1 MQALTTTCADRRRIE
16 LVSDSS
22 PSRLDLLRFLE
33 RVQVGDLERTRGW
46 IAAEEKRLAEQAAR
60 VPPAPPP
67 DWELELDLSKR
78 PAVVHVGGCT
88 MGGKGWRM
96 RAIDRDAALRALGV
110 DRIPA
115 CPYCSPDT
123 VLGVLD

>member
-1 MQALTTTCADRRRIE
+1 MSA
-16 LVSDSS
+16 SS

-46 IAAEEKRLAEQAAR
+46 IVAEEKRLAEQAAR
-60 VPPAPPP
+60 LPPAPPA
-67 DWELELDLSKR
+67 DWELELDLSKH

-96 RAIDRDAALRALGV
+96 RPIPRDAALRALGV
-110 DRIPA
+110 ERIPA

>member
-1 MQALTTTCADRRRIE
+1 
-16 LVSDSS
+16 VSDAQ

-33 RVQVGDLERTRGW
+33 RVQIGDLERTRGW
-46 IAAEEKRLAEQAAR
+46 IAAEEKRLAEQASR
-60 VPPAPPP
+60 LPAAAPP
-67 DWELELDLSKR
+67 DWQLELDLSKH

-96 RAIDRDAALRALGV
+96 RPITRDAALRALGV

-115 CPYCSPDT
+115 CPYCSPDSI
-123 VLGVLD
+123 LGVLD